1 MCYNQL
7 HQLCYELY
15 LAVVINFVSHETRI
29 ARNRLGDFRISKS
42 YIAQNRKNKKTCV
55 LEQNAV

>member
-15 LAVVINFVSHETRI
+15 LAVVINFVSHETQI

-42 YIAQNRKNKKTCV
+42 YIA
-55 LEQNAV
+55 